1 MMLKILVTDG
11 RYSHTLG
18 IIRSLKKLGH
28 KVDCIGHPL
37 CLSSFSNS
45 TNECSYRQSL
55 FNEQNIPR
63 FLEFLEKSKYDFLI
77 PIGAKSVD
85 LVNKFRKEIE
95 KKTCINLAPKES
107 IDICLNFLVN
117 IFSCRQ

>member
-1 MMLKILVTDG
+1 MLKILVSDG

-18 IIRSLKKLGH
+18 IIRSLNKLGH

-85 LVNKFRKEIE
+85 LVNKFRKE
-95 KKTCINLAPKES
+95 NYFA
-107 IDICLNFLVN
+107 
-117 IFSCRQ
+117 